1 MMTIIQS
8 LISTTA
14 GTVMVLAILGI
25 LVVTC
30 IVLGI
35 AVSKKNDKIDHYE
48 DHSMESLILNAKL
61 QLEQVH
67 TDRYDNLAY
76 LMFRILYEL
85 IGERELSASIRKL
98 TVLRGAHVLLDTDIR
113 EGARTIMKNIKMDDP
128 DLETIMQ
135 YILSIMDVHGGV
147 NCLSELGR
155 EDYYEMSIN
164 LGELQQTLR
173 EKETKLDALYKEE
186 NQVHEKEEE
195 DADYEY
201 APETHSF
208 AGWFKLMISGLKHPN
223 DYYDEDEEED
233 DTE

>member
-1 MMTIIQS
+1 MMTIVQS

-35 AVSKKNDKIDHYE
+35 SVSKKNDKIDHYE

-173 EKETKLDALYKEE
+173 EKEMKLEALYKEE
-186 NQVHEKEEE
+186 NQAHEEA

-208 AGWFKLMISGLKHPN
+208 AGWFKLMLSGLKHPN

>member
-113 EGARTIMKNIKMDDP
+113 EGV
-128 DLETIMQ
+128 LG
-135 YILSIMDVHGGV
+135 LS
-147 NCLSELGR
+147 
-155 EDYYEMSIN
+155 
-164 LGELQQTLR
+164 
-173 EKETKLDALYKEE
+173 
-186 NQVHEKEEE
+186 
-195 DADYEY
+195 
-201 APETHSF
+201 
-208 AGWFKLMISGLKHPN
+208 
-223 DYYDEDEEED
+223 
-233 DTE
+233 

>member
-1 MMTIIQS
+1 MTIIQS

-25 LVVTC
+25 LVVAC

-35 AVSKKNDKIDHYE
+35 AVSKKNDKIDYYE

-98 TVLRGAHVLLDTDIR
+98 TVLRGAHTLLDTDIR

-135 YILSIMDVHGGV
+135 YILSIMNVHGGV

-164 LGELQQTLR
+164 LGELQQTLQ
-173 EKETKLDALYKEE
+173 EKETKLNKLYQEE
-186 NQVHEKEEE
+186 KQVHEE
-195 DADYEY
+195 DEYE
-201 APETHSF
+201 PETHSF
-208 AGWFKLMISGLKHPN
+208 GGWFKLMLSGLKHPN
-223 DYYDEDEEED
+223 DYYDEEDEED
-233 DTE
+233 DTD

>member
-1 MMTIIQS
+1 MSIIQS

-25 LVVTC
+25 LVVAC

-35 AVSKKNDKIDHYE
+35 AVTKKNDKIDHYE
-48 DHSMESLILNAKL
+48 DHSMESLILEAKL

-85 IGERELSASIRKL
+85 IGEREPSASIRKL

-113 EGARTIMKNIKMDDP
+113 EGARTIMKNIKTDDP

-135 YILSIMDVHGGV
+135 YILSIMDVHGGA

-155 EDYYEMSIN
+155 IDYHEMSRN
-164 LGELQQTLR
+164 LEELQQTLQ
-173 EKETKLDALYKEE
+173 EKEAKLDKLYQEE
-186 NQVHEKEEE
+186 KHVHEE
-195 DADYEY
+195 DEY
-201 APETHSF
+201 KPEAHSF
-208 AGWFKLMISGLKHPN
+208 VGWFKLMLSGLKHPN
-223 DYYDEDEEED
+223 DYYDEEDEED
-233 DTE
+233 DTD

>member
-1 MMTIIQS
+1 
-8 LISTTA
+8 
-14 GTVMVLAILGI
+14 
-25 LVVTC
+25 
-30 IVLGI
+30 
-35 AVSKKNDKIDHYE
+35 
-48 DHSMESLILNAKL
+48 MESLILNAKL

-85 IGERELSASIRKL
+85 IGERELSASIRNL

-135 YILSIMDVHGGV
+135 YILSIMDIHGGV

-155 EDYYEMSIN
+155 EDYYEMSRN

-186 NQVHEKEEE
+186 EKPFHEET
-195 DADYEY
+195 DVDYEY

-208 AGWFKLMISGLKHPN
+208 AGWFKLMLSGLKHPN
-223 DYYDEDEEED
+223 DYYDDDEEED